1 MTIDNVL
8 LIMFL
13 KSVFLSFALCFL
25 NFGSFVYAQDIQPKI
40 ETTSFCKSKIN
51 DEINNIINRPDWQQ
65 SRWGILI
72 KDLQSGDILYSLN
85 SDKFFIPAS
94 NVKLLVTAASLI
106 KFGPNFS
113 LKTPVYLNGNSP
125 NLDSLIIQGKGD
137 PSLKTE
143 DLQDLLKQ
151 LKDQGIY
158 SINTLIFD
166 DSYFPEFSI
175 NNSWE
180 WSDLLTYYAP
190 SINSLILNENAV
202 TLTILPTKIGDPVQL
217 NWSDEIAAN
226 QWKIDNQAFTSSEN
240 SPYNIKINEVLGKS
254 TLAIRGSLAF
264 NSKPDVWG
272 LSILNPANYFALSL
286 RNLLLAEGIKVDN
299 IKVIK
304 SSDNSYEMGDR
315 VILIESDNLSQLIKE
330 TNQNSNNL
338 FAESLLKILQIEFK
352 NERIVNEVL
361 NSLGV
366 NPDTFILADGSGL
379 SRQNLVTPEALVN
392 TLSSMSLTSN
402 SVIYKE
408 SLAIAGV
415 NGTLK
420 NRFQD
425 SNVVGNM
432 KGKTGSLTG
441 VSALSGYLERENFP
455 LLVFSIIVNNTQQP
469 GQLQRQTIDEIV
481 ILLRNL
487 RDDC

>member
-1 MTIDNVL
+1 
-8 LIMFL
+8 MFL
-13 KSVFLSFALCFL
+13 KSVFLSFTFCFL
-25 NFGSFVYAQDIQPKI
+25 NFGSFVYAQDIQPKT
-40 ETTSFCKSKIN
+40 EPTSFCKSKIN
-51 DEINNIINRPDWQQ
+51 DDINNIINRPDWQQ

-72 KDLQSGDILYSLN
+72 KNLQSGEVLYSLN

-94 NVKLLVTAASLI
+94 NVKLLVTAASLL
-106 KFGPNFS
+106 KFGSNFS
-113 LKTPVYLNGNSP
+113 LKTPIYLNGNSP

-151 LKDQGIY
+151 LKEQDVS
-158 SINTLIFD
+158 SINTLVID
-166 DSYFPEFSI
+166 DSYFPEFPI

-202 TLTILPTKIGDPVQL
+202 ILTILPTKIGNSVQL
-217 NWSDEIAAN
+217 SWSDEIAAN
-226 QWKIDNQAFTSSEN
+226 QWEIDNQAFTSSGN
-240 SPYNIKINEVLGKS
+240 SLSNITINEVLGKP
-254 TLAIRGSLAF
+254 TLAIRGSLPLD
-264 NSKPDVWG
+264 SKPDVWG
-272 LSILNPANYFALSL
+272 LSILDPANYFALSL
-286 RNLLLAEGIKVDN
+286 QKLLLAEGIKVDN
-299 IKVIK
+299 VRVIK
-304 SSDNSYEMGDR
+304 SSDNSYEIGDR
-315 VILIESDNLSQLIKE
+315 VIFIKSDNLSQLITE

-338 FAESLLKILQIEFK
+338 FAESLLKILQVEFK
-352 NERIVNEVL
+352 NDRIVNEIL

-392 TLSSMSLTSN
+392 TLRLMLLTLDSG
-402 SVIYKE
+402 SYKE

-425 SNVVGNM
+425 TNVVGNM
-432 KGKTGSLTG
+432 RGKTGSLSG
-441 VSALSGYLERENFP
+441 VSALSGYLERESFP
-455 LLVFSIIVNNTQQP
+455 LLVFSIIINNTQQP
-469 GQLQRQTIDEIV
+469 SQLQRQTIDEIV